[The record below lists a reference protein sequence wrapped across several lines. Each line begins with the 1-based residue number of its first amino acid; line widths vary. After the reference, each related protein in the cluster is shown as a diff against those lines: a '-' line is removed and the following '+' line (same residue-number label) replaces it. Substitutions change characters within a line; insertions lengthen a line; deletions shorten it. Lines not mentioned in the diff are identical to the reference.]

1 MLNISWHWQQHQL
14 LKGWDIIYMVKLCRS
29 LVWIHCL
36 HVFSIWVKKL
46 IGKCLVN
53 TWKHHGFLPVW
64 FIQWKS
70 SHATSDTIKYSIH
83 NLSSRHNPFPSNFS
97 IAQYPQPKDHRMN
110 RRIPLHTLHNHTNYI
125 PSNRWIHTKIWY
137 IKTIQLSIQSRVTCS
152 TRIYIPITHNPYMNI
167 YIIFITRNNHKQMLI
182 GYIMIMNNPTSIHQI
197 QKTITSHIPQ
207 IFYPYS
213 PNIHKT
219 WRVVLSPVTGQ
230 RRVVGPRFVFPHAP
244 ENAWGGLL
252 GRAFGTH
259 SMTVPGNRAIVQ
271 LRVGSTDIL

>member
-1 MLNISWHWQQHQL
+1 
-14 LKGWDIIYMVKLCRS
+14 
-29 LVWIHCL
+29 
-36 HVFSIWVKKL
+36 
-46 IGKCLVN
+46 LVN

-167 YIIFITRNNHKQMLI
+167 YIYNIYHQKQSQTNAHRLH
-182 GYIMIMNNPTSIHQI
+182 NDHEQ
-197 QKTITSHIPQ
+197 SHI
-207 IFYPYS
+207 YPSNPKNDHIAY
-213 PNIHKT
+213 
-219 WRVVLSPVTGQ
+219 
-230 RRVVGPRFVFPHAP
+230 
-244 ENAWGGLL
+244 
-252 GRAFGTH
+252 
-259 SMTVPGNRAIVQ
+259 
-271 LRVGSTDIL
+271 STDILSIFPKYP